1 MTHNLPV
8 KNEIDKRTRSLVS
21 THIWKMIGPGIWI
34 RIVNGTVNPVED
46 EVTSVRRSIW
56 GQLDDTTIDIP

>member
-1 MTHNLPV
+1 MNHNLLV
-8 KNEIDKRTRSLVS
+8 HDEIDKRTRSLVS
-21 THIWKMIGPGIWI
+21 DHIWEMIGTGVWTQ
-34 RIVNGTVNPVED
+34 IVSYTVNPVED